1 MKTKNLTA
9 ATLLT
14 ALALVFSYIEFLIPF
29 NLGIPGVKLGLAN
42 IVILIALFCLSTKHA
57 FAVNV
62 TRVLISCLLFSGLY
76 GCMYAMAGALLSLS
90 VMALLK
96 KTGLFSV
103 TGISVAGAISHNFGQ
118 ILMAALIVSNLNM
131 FAYFPLLIFSGLV
144 CGLINGFISHLILKH
159 LPSGAFSFVSG
170 RQTTP
175 KKAINKTGDIYEY

>member
-14 ALALVFSYIEFLIPF
+14 ALALIFSYIEYLIPF

-42 IVILIALFCLSTKHA
+42 IVILITLFCLGTKSA
-57 FAVNV
+57 FAVNIA
-62 TRVLISCLLFSGLY
+62 RVLISCILFSGLY
-76 GCMYAMAGALLSLS
+76 GLMYAMTGALLSLT
-90 VMALLK
+90 VMSLLK

-118 ILMAALIVSNLNM
+118 ILMAALVVSNLNM
-131 FAYFPLLIFSGLV
+131 FGYFPLLIFSGLI

-159 LPSGAFSFVSG
+159 LPAGAFLLTPSRQPQVSL
-170 RQTTP
+170 R
-175 KKAINKTGDIYEY
+175 NKNFSHD